1 MKKRL
6 TMMLLAVMT
15 ACMGYAQD
23 NTLVTPPADATVEE
37 WAIAYDE
44 YDENE
49 SLSHVTETAKVV
61 TVGSDMYI
69 SGLAINGAWV
79 KGTLNDGKLV
89 IPKMQYVGSAY
100 TYSFY
105 LAGFIGTNEPVD
117 IEFDY
122 DAEKEEMSSTTDIVL
137 TTADGSV
144 FGHTTNIIISKNGTV
159 TPSDGKWTLTGQN
172 VNPGDESQYWT
183 LNEQVDVTIEGNS
196 ITIYGLGVDESAGL
210 KGTISGNTA
219 TFAKGQSA
227 GTYSGTALYFIGYA
241 GEGSIDIV
249 FDYDDEQGLLTAQ
262 SYILAVDG
270 DDNTYLLLKNI
281 VLSKAGTTPVT
292 PEDDVVEAPTGIS
305 LSDYLFKATS
315 IIYGGD
321 GSIDSMESVQYNVRV
336 GFQGNDVYI
345 QGLFEGMPLAWVK
358 GTKNSDGDYVFT
370 TGQYY
375 GHHPMIESQ
384 RFYFCGQIFG
394 GLSDV
399 EMSFNNTTRTFTGGS
414 YYILV
419 NSTKNT
425 LAPYYVFAG
434 VTISKISEKA
444 AVPATPSVVQ
454 YEAYNDEYGY
464 GFVCFDVP
472 ATDKDGN
479 PIVRDKLNYKMYV
492 QKDGQQDA
500 YVFTPQ
506 LYKNLT
512 SDMSLVPYFYSDG
525 YDFFMG
531 GSQVCFYEESI
542 EWEKIGVQSIYSG
555 GYVNNASDICWYD
568 IKSGASAIQE
578 NEELRMKN
586 EESAAA
592 VYDLQG
598 RKIEN
603 RKSANRKLSKGIYI
617 VNGRKVVR

>member
-1 MKKRL
+1 MKKSIMKRIS
-6 TMMLLAVMT
+6 MFFVAVLM
-15 ACMGYAQD
+15 ACMSYAQD
-23 NTLVTPPADATVEE
+23 NTLVTPPEDAAVEL

-44 YDENE
+44 YDQSDN
-49 SLSHVTETAKVV
+49 LSHVSETAKVV

-79 KGTLNDGKLV
+79 KGSLNDGKLV

-105 LAGFIGTNEPVD
+105 LAGYIGTDEPVD
-117 IEFDY
+117 IEFAY
-122 DAEKEEMSSTTDIVL
+122 DAEKEELSSTTDIVL
-137 TTADGSV
+137 TTTNGNV
-144 FGHTTNIIISKNGTV
+144 FGHTTNIIISKNGIV

-172 VNPGDESQYWT
+172 VNPANDSQYWT
-183 LNEQVDVTIEGNS
+183 LNEEVNVTIEGNS
-196 ITIYGLGVDESAGL
+196 ITVYGLGVEESAAL
-210 KGTISGNTA
+210 QGTISGNTA

-227 GTYSGTALYFIGYA
+227 GTYSGTQLFFIGYA
-241 GEGSIDIV
+241 GEGAIDIV
-249 FDYDDEQGLLTAQ
+249 FDYDDEKGVLTAQ
-262 SYILAVDG
+262 SWILAVDA
-270 DDNTYLLLKNI
+270 DSNTYLLLKNI
-281 VLSKAGTTPVT
+281 VISKGGATPVI
-292 PEDDVVEAPTGIS
+292 PEDDVVEAPSGIS

-315 IIYGGD
+315 ISYDSEGGVA
-321 GSIDSMESVQYNVRV
+321 GMEPVQYNVRV
-336 GFQGNDVYI
+336 GFQGKDVYI

-358 GTKNSDGDYVFT
+358 GTKNSDGDYVFQ

-375 GHHPMIESQ
+375 GHHPQIESQ

-394 GLSDV
+394 GMSDV
-399 EMSFNNTTRTFTGGS
+399 EMSYDQSSRVFSGGS

-419 NSTKNT
+419 NSDKSV

-444 AVPATPSVVQ
+444 AVPANPSVVQ
-454 YEAYNDEYGY
+454 YAAYNDEYGY

-512 SDMSLVPYFYSDG
+512 SDMSLVPYFFSDG
-525 YDFFMG
+525 YDFMLG

-542 EWEKIGVQSIYSG
+542 EWEKVGVQSVYSG
-555 GYVNNASDICWYD
+555 GYVNNTSDICWYD
-568 IKSGASAIQE
+568 IKGGQTDIQD
-578 NEELRMKN
+578 NEELRIKN
-586 EESAAA
+586 EKLSV

-598 RKIEN
+598 RKVDN
-603 RKSANRKLSKGIYI
+603 SKSTHGIFI
-617 VNGRKVVR
+617 VNGKKVVR